1 MDQSAPPLYQSL
13 ATELAGLIDAG
24 GLKPAQR
31 VPSVRQLAAQRGVS
45 ITTAV
50 ATLRHLEE
58 RGLIEA
64 RPKSG
69 YFVARRRSPLPE
81 PVAVE
86 LPRRARLV
94 GAAAMLKR
102 LADMSQ
108 SPSVV
113 RLGQA
118 VPDPELFPQAALRQS
133 LREVMRREPEVLVS
147 YPLSMG
153 GSYGLREQIAA
164 HYARVGVAL
173 DADELIVTNG
183 CMEALTL
190 AVQAAVQPGE
200 TIAVESPTYF
210 GFLQIAE
217 SLGVK
222 VLEIPAHPRD
232 GMSVPALR
240 ELLESRAGREVRACA
255 VTPNFSNPTGS
266 LMPEASKRELVGL
279 CRASDIVLIEDDV
292 YGDLAFR
299 AARPVTCKSFDTDG
313 RVLLCSS
320 FSKTLAPGAR
330 IGFVAPG
337 RYRDMLRAAKHR
349 LSAATALPQQ
359 LMLQDYLA
367 RGRYPR
373 HLRLLQQRFATQVAQ
388 VSQSVQEH
396 FPAGT
401 RLSRPQGGFVLWVEL
416 PAGIDT
422 LALHEEANRRGADY
436 VPGVMFSVS
445 GRYGNCLRLNCGYPF
460 SARTDAA
467 LRVLGALFGGA
478 VRTRS

>member
-1 MDQSAPPLYQSL
+1 MSDSGLPLYQSL
-13 ATELAGLIDAG
+13 ATELAGQIDTG
-24 GLKPAQR
+24 SLKPEQR
-31 VPSVRQLAAQRGVS
+31 VPSVRRLAVQRGVS

-58 RGLIEA
+58 QGLIEA

-69 YFVARRRSPLPE
+69 YFVARRRKPLPE
-81 PVAVE
+81 PAAVE

-102 LADMSQ
+102 LADMSL

-118 VPDPELFPQAALRQS
+118 VPDPALFPQAALRVS
-133 LREVMRREPEVLVS
+133 LRDVMRREPDVLVS
-147 YPLSMG
+147 YPVAMG
-153 GSYGLREQIAA
+153 GSSGLREQIAS
-164 HYARVGVAL
+164 HYAHGGVAL
-173 DADELIVTNG
+173 DAAELIVTNG
-183 CMEALTL
+183 CMEALRL
-190 AVQAAVQPGE
+190 AVQVVVQPGE

-266 LMPEASKRELVGL
+266 LMPEASKRELVRL
-279 CRASDIVLIEDDV
+279 CRTADIALIEDDV

-299 AARPVTCKSFDTDG
+299 GGRPVTCKSFDTDG

-320 FSKTLAPGAR
+320 FSKSLAPGAR

-337 RYRDMLRAAKHR
+337 RYRDLLRVAKHR
-349 LSAATALPQQ
+349 LSYATALPQQ
-359 LMLQDYLA
+359 LMLQDYLS

-388 VSQSVQEH
+388 TSLAVQEH

-416 PAGIDT
+416 PGSIDT

-445 GRYGNCLRLNCGYPF
+445 GRYSNCLRLNCGYPF
-460 SARTDAA
+460 TTRTEAA
-467 LRVLGALFGGA
+467 IRVLGAMF
-478 VRTRS
+478 VEIRTRS